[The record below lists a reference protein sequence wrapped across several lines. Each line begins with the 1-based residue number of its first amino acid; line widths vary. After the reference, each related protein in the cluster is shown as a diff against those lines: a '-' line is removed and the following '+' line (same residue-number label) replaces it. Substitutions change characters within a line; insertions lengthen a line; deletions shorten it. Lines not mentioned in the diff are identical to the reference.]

1 MTKIAA
7 PSERSARDRPPTTD
21 GIIDLPL
28 QTRADVR
35 LQGESIDAEARTV
48 EVVWSTGAAVR
59 RRDLWTGKRYDE
71 VLSLDPRHVD
81 LSRLNGGAPL
91 LNTHGAFDL
100 AGVIGVV
107 ERAWIAKNGDGYEGR
122 ASVRFSA
129 REDVEPLWQDVRA
142 GIIRNVSV
150 GYVVRAYE
158 VSEPDGQMPVW
169 RAVDWQPLELSAVP
183 VGADG
188 GAGFR
193 QSQPLTPCRLIG
205 APQSPSS
212 NRAQRAQQ
220 PENTEM
226 DQPMTAAGTDAA
238 DGAASRQADE
248 DTVSRGSAEPTEI
261 PETAMAEPHAQT
273 RSDNATR
280 EQGNH
285 GAQQALAAGAED
297 VARRV
302 VAEERGRIAGIYD
315 AARKLGI
322 DPAVADTLV
331 RDGVALDAARGL
343 LIDQAAERDRQV
355 ETRPHICSGGLDAR
369 EVRRGAVETALL
381 HRFDPHRHALSEP
394 AREWRGYSLI
404 EMARAFLEG
413 EGVRVRGL
421 SRDEI
426 ATRALHTTSDFPAIL
441 AAVTNKTL
449 RDAYEAAP
457 RTFPPIAR
465 RATAADFK
473 DMHRL
478 QLGEAPQ
485 LEKVNEAG
493 EFKRGSLGEGKE
505 SYRVE
510 TWGKVIGITRQ
521 VIINDDLDAFTRIPA
536 LFGTA
541 AATLESD
548 VVWGIVTSNPA
559 MADGVAL
566 FHASHKNLVGTG
578 TALDVANLGKA
589 RAQMA
594 KQTGLDGKTVL
605 NIRPAFLVVPSS
617 LELTAEQLIAQN
629 LVPAKSTDVV
639 PASIRSLA
647 VIAEP
652 RLDPASGA
660 VPWYL
665 FASPSSIDTI
675 EYAYLEGQDGV
686 YIETRMGFD
695 VDGVEV
701 KARLD
706 FGAKAID
713 WRGLHKNV
721 GVAP

>member
-1 MTKIAA
+1 
-7 PSERSARDRPPTTD
+7 
-21 GIIDLPL
+21 
-28 QTRADVR
+28 
-35 LQGESIDAEARTV
+35 
-48 EVVWSTGAAVR
+48 
-59 RRDLWTGKRYDE
+59 
-71 VLSLDPRHVD
+71 
-81 LSRLNGGAPL
+81 
-91 LNTHGAFDL
+91 
-100 AGVIGVV
+100 
-107 ERAWIAKNGDGYEGR
+107 
-122 ASVRFSA
+122 
-129 REDVEPLWQDVRA
+129 
-142 GIIRNVSV
+142 
-150 GYVVRAYE
+150 
-158 VSEPDGQMPVW
+158 
-169 RAVDWQPLELSAVP
+169 
-183 VGADG
+183 
-188 GAGFR
+188 
-193 QSQPLTPCRLIG
+193 
-205 APQSPSS
+205 
-212 NRAQRAQQ
+212 
-220 PENTEM
+220 M
-226 DQPMTAAGTDAA
+226 DQPMTAADTNAA
-238 DGAASRQADE
+238 DGVASRQADE
-248 DTVSRGSAEPTEI
+248 DTVTRERAEQTVVPEAAAAERHAPTRCDSATLE
-261 PETAMAEPHAQT
+261 
-273 RSDNATR
+273 RSDR
-280 EQGNH
+280 
-285 GAQQALAAGAED
+285 GAQQAEPAATED
-297 VARRV
+297 IARRV
-302 VAEERGRIAGIYD
+302 VAEERARIAGIYD
-315 AARKLGI
+315 AARKLAIETGI
-322 DPAVADTLV
+322 ADDLV
-331 RDGVALDAARGL
+331 RRGITLDEARTV
-343 LIDQAAERDRQV
+343 LIDRAAERDRQV
-355 ETRPHICSGGLDAR
+355 ETRPHIRTGGLDER

-381 HRFDPHRHALSEP
+381 HRFDPHRYAISET
-394 AREWRGYSLI
+394 ARDWRGYSLI
-404 EMARAFLEG
+404 EMARSFLEA

-485 LEKVNEAG
+485 LEKVNESG

-521 VIINDDLDAFTRIPA
+521 VIINDDLDAFTRIPS

-548 VVWGIVTSNPA
+548 VVWGIVTSNPN
-559 MADGVAL
+559 MADGVSL

-629 LVPAKSTDVV
+629 LVPAKSADVV
-639 PASIRSLA
+639 PQSIRSLA

-652 RLDPASGA
+652 RLDPTSGA

-665 FASPSSIDTI
+665 FASPSAIDTI

-695 VDGVEV
+695 VDGVEI

-706 FGAKAID
+706 FSAKAID
-713 WRGLHKNV
+713 WRGLFKNA